1 MLLRLVEDADVVVE
15 GFRPGVM
22 DRLGV
27 GYEALR
33 ERNPGIVFCS
43 ITGYGQTGPYTA
55 RSGHDMN
62 YLGLI
67 GMLDLTGPADG
78 APVQSAGQ
86 IADLGGGGLM
96 AAYSIL
102 AALRE
107 AERTGRGQAV
117 DVSMADG
124 ALSWLTMV
132 AGQYLADGRVPG
144 RGAESLTGGIV
155 CYRPYACADGH
166 VTLGALEPKF
176 WAAWCAGVGR
186 DDLMDKAFDP
196 PGSDTHAEVERIFA
210 ERTRDEWAAFADQHD
225 CCLEPVL
232 DLGEALDSELV
243 REREMVVEVDQPG
256 AQAPVRPAGPPG
268 QVLGHPGRRHP
279 ARPGAGRAHRAG
291 AGGPGLHARAGGRAG
306 VRGRGRRAA
315 GGRHRQLPVMNRD
328 GLLKMSEL
336 ADASGVSAGTIKH
349 YLREGLLGKG
359 EDVVRTSRNMAYYPP
374 GFVERIRLIKQLQEE
389 RFMPLQAI
397 RRVLEDDPDR
407 ARALVEL
414 EDRILDRALAGDES
428 RVSAAQLSKRLDI
441 PREALDRMVEIGLLT
456 PNSRGFSP
464 RDVQVVEAIGRFR
477 AGGYDEQIGFTVY
490 DTLRYKRAMES
501 LVSEEVEVVLERL
514 AGELEPDAVVDLL
527 EAGLEPLRDFIA
539 ALHSKLLIEE
549 LQRQRG
555 SR

>member
-1 MLLRLVEDADVVVE
+1 M
-15 GFRPGVM
+15 
-22 DRLGV
+22 
-27 GYEALR
+27 
-33 ERNPGIVFCS
+33 
-43 ITGYGQTGPYTA
+43 
-55 RSGHDMN
+55 
-62 YLGLI
+62 
-67 GMLDLTGPADG
+67 
-78 APVQSAGQ
+78 
-86 IADLGGGGLM
+86 
-96 AAYSIL
+96 
-102 AALRE
+102 
-107 AERTGRGQAV
+107 
-117 DVSMADG
+117 
-124 ALSWLTMV
+124 
-132 AGQYLADGRVPG
+132 
-144 RGAESLTGGIV
+144 
-155 CYRPYACADGH
+155 
-166 VTLGALEPKF
+166 
-176 WAAWCAGVGR
+176 
-186 DDLMDKAFDP
+186 
-196 PGSDTHAEVERIFA
+196 
-210 ERTRDEWAAFADQHD
+210 
-225 CCLEPVL
+225 L
-232 DLGEALDSELV
+232 DLGEALDSDLV

-256 AQAPVRPAGPPG
+256 AQAPVRALGHPVKFSGTPADATRPGPALGEHTAEVLADLGYSPEQAAELESSGVVAGPPE
-268 QVLGHPGRRHP
+268 
-279 ARPGAGRAHRAG
+279 GATGSF
-291 AGGPGLHARAGGRAG
+291 L
-306 VRGRGRRAA
+306 
-315 GGRHRQLPVMNRD
+315 VMNRD

-527 EAGLEPLRDFIA
+527 EAGLEPLKRLHRRA
-539 ALHSKLLIEE
+539 AL
-549 LQRQRG
+549 QAADRGAAAPAG